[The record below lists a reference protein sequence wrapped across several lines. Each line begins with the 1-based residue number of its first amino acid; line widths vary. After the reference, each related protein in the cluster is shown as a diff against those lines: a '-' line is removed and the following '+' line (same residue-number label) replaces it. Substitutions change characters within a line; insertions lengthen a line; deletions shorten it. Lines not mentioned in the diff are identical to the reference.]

1 MSTTSYE
8 RYRTNVEGA
17 LDRLQPTLKLT
28 GDERELFT
36 RPDWILQKDISITR
50 ESGVRESFPAYRV
63 QFSNVRG
70 PYKGGIRFHPE
81 ADLEEVKALA
91 ALMMLK
97 TAVVDI
103 PFGGAKGGA
112 QCDPRTFSPR
122 ELEDLSRAYVDAFW
136 EELGEEKD
144 IPAPD
149 LNTNAQIMAWMRNQY
164 ERRIGRI
171 CRGVFTGKPLSYG
184 GLQGRD
190 IATALGGYY
199 VLEST
204 LQHDDR
210 HAGDMRIAVQGFG
223 NVGGNMADLV
233 HHDYRL
239 TAVSDVRGGV
249 YSPDEICPKI
259 VRSIAKRTGS
269 VSGDCSREH
278 PRMNHMQLITN
289 DELLELPCD
298 VLIPAAIGNVIT
310 GANATRI
317 QAKYVLELAN
327 DPTTPEADRI
337 LRERGITVIPDVL
350 ANAGGVIGSYYE
362 WVLNKSGGQWPR
374 SRVKRE
380 LEEQIL
386 AGYERVREE
395 AARDELTFRQAA
407 YAVAIKN
414 ILTTVRERGGVQRPC

>member
-1 MSTTSYE
+1 MSITAYE

-28 GDERELFT
+28 EDERELFT
-36 RPDWILQKDISITR
+36 RPDRVLQKDIVMTR
-50 ESGVRESFPAYRV
+50 DSGVQESFPAYRV
-63 QFSNVRG
+63 QFSNIRG

-103 PFGGAKGGA
+103 PFGGAKGGV
-112 QCDPRTFSPR
+112 QCDPRTFSPQ
-122 ELEDLSRAYVDAFW
+122 ELEALSRAYVDAFW

-149 LNTNAQIMAWMRNQY
+149 LHTNAQIMAWMRNQY
-164 ERRIGRI
+164 ERRMGKI
-171 CRGVFTGKPLSYG
+171 CRGVFTGKPVSYN

-204 LQHDDR
+204 LQHDDC
-210 HAGDMRIAVQGFG
+210 HAGAMKIAVQGFG

-239 TAVSDVRGGV
+239 VAVSDVRGGV

-259 VRSIAKRTGS
+259 VRSIAQRTGS
-269 VSGDCSREH
+269 VSGDCSREQ
-278 PRMNHMQLITN
+278 PKVNHMEFITN
-289 DELLELPCD
+289 DELLEVPCD
-298 VLIPAAIGNVIT
+298 VLVPAAIGNVLT
-310 GANATRI
+310 AVNATRI

-337 LRERGITVIPDVL
+337 LQQRGITVIPDVL

-374 SRVKRE
+374 SRVKKE

-395 AARDELTFRQAA
+395 AARDGVTLRQAA
-407 YAVAIKN
+407 YAVAIKS
-414 ILTTVRERGGVQRPC
+414 ILAAVRDRGGVQR

>member
-1 MSTTSYE
+1 MSITAYE
-8 RYRTNVEGA
+8 RYRTNVEGE
-17 LDRLQPTLKLT
+17 LDRLQPALKLT
-28 GDERELFT
+28 KDERELFT
-36 RPDWILQKDISITR
+36 RPDRILQKDISITR
-50 ESGVRESFPAYRV
+50 ESGARESFPAYRV

-103 PFGGAKGGA
+103 PFGGAKGGI
-112 QCDPRTFSPR
+112 QCDPRRFSTA
-122 ELEDLSRAYVDAFW
+122 ELEALSRAYVDAFW

-149 LNTNAQIMAWMRNQY
+149 LHTNAQIMAWMRNQY
-164 ERRIGRI
+164 ERRIGKI
-171 CRGVFTGKPLSYG
+171 CRGVFTGKPLSYN

-210 HAGDMRIAVQGFG
+210 KPENMKIAVQGFG
-223 NVGGNMADLV
+223 NVGGNMANLV

-239 TAVSDVRGGV
+239 IAVSDVRGGV
-249 YSPDEICPKI
+249 SSPDEICPKI
-259 VRSIAKRTGS
+259 VRSIAERTGS

-278 PRMNHMQLITN
+278 PNANHMQFITN

-298 VLIPAAIGNVIT
+298 VLIPAAVGNVIT
-310 GANATRI
+310 AANAARI
-317 QAKYVLELAN
+317 RAKYVLELAN

-374 SRVKRE
+374 VRVKKE
-380 LEEQIL
+380 LEEKIL

-395 AARDELTFRQAA
+395 AVRYGVTFRQAA
-407 YAVAIKN
+407 YAVAIKS
-414 ILTTVRERGGVQRPC
+414 ILATVRDSGGVRRPC